1 MMTADAVTTEP
12 LIHRYYAAF
21 NERRIHDASAMF
33 DLDAVLEHLPLGQT
47 FRGPEAYVQLSAAW
61 IQALPDARV
70 TIERVARRGDTIA
83 EVDLLTEG
91 THYGTLDLGTY
102 GSFRPTGQRVALRV
116 RELLE
121 WRGGRIAYSSLSF
134 DTHALIRQL
143 TLVDY
148 PQLTTHLD
156 RIHTLRGELDDPRVD
171 AERRR
176 QVADE
181 IGRELDAARFVVRPW
196 FRR

>member
-1 MMTADAVTTEP
+1 
-12 LIHRYYAAF
+12 
-21 NERRIHDASAMF
+21 
-33 DLDAVLEHLPLGQT
+33 
-47 FRGPEAYVQLSAAW
+47 
-61 IQALPDARV
+61 
-70 TIERVARRGDTIA
+70 
-83 EVDLLTEG
+83 
-91 THYGTLDLGTY
+91 
-102 GSFRPTGQRVALRV
+102 
-116 RELLE
+116 LE

-156 RIHTLRGELDDPRVD
+156 RIHALRGELDDPHVD